1 MPPRAESSRMNSM
14 FQGIKE
20 LRAAKGRTALIIITV
35 GMITVLVTFLSSLAA
50 GLAYQ
55 SVSALKNQLG
65 SNKALV
71 LQDNGVTNLSTSR
84 LNDQQL
90 TEIEQAG
97 GQALYMARDRVGSD
111 TVILLSDPSLSP
123 GTVQVPEALK
133 SAAEQT
139 YKSDPQIP
147 NVTFTD
153 TELYL
158 DHQPVIL
165 ASPNL
170 VLRLPGTS
178 TAATVDT
185 SNSKAMDVVDHMR
198 DVKVLQGKDRWN
210 ASASYSGE
218 QTSLNMMITLL
229 YVISALVLGAFFTVW
244 TMQRLRGV
252 AISSALGASR
262 KVLVADSLSQAALV
276 LLVGITSGV
285 LITWVAGSFA
295 GSAMPIVLDASTL
308 LRPAAILAAA
318 GILGAAV
325 SIKPVLSVS
334 PRTAL
339 QSA

>member
-1 MPPRAESSRMNSM
+1 M

-111 TVILLSDPSLSP
+111 TVILLSDPSLAP

-158 DHQPVIL
+158 DHQP
-165 ASPNL
+165 
-170 VLRLPGTS
+170 
-178 TAATVDT
+178 VDT